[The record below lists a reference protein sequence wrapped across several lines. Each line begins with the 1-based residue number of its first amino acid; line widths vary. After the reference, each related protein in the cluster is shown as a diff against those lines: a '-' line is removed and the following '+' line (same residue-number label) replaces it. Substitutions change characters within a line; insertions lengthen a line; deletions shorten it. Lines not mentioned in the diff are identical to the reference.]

1 LEVSLLNLLFF
12 FVQAIF
18 GRSPVGQVVH
28 RISRTSDYVD
38 RLTETVTAERLR
50 FLVSVDLNPEQDLAQ
65 EAMGRSVDRI
75 AHYRLER
82 WMLQDLTQDWALGD
96 MLLKYGEWVQLQE
109 YLGIDA
115 HNRRHPEAHQITGI
129 HGERLVEVGRLRFQD
144 EELRELVTQ
153 VA

>member
-1 LEVSLLNLLFF
+1 LNLIF
-12 FVQAIF
+12 FVLSLF
-18 GRSPVGQVVH
+18 KLSPVGRVVSGVD
-28 RISRTSDYVD
+28 RATTYVD
-38 RLTETVTAERLR
+38 RVTETVTVERLR
-50 FLVSVDLNPEQDLAQ
+50 YLASLDLNPERDLEQ
-65 EAMGRSVDRI
+65 EEMGRAVDRI

-109 YLGIDA
+109 YLTIDA

-129 HGERLVEVGRLRFQD
+129 HGERLVEVGRLRFLD
-144 EELRELVTQ
+144 PELRAQ